1 MCLWLLYERGRGVNM
16 EYQNLI
22 KLCKQAYSKKDLS
35 SAYKY
40 WEMIYEGLDKKLNN
54 IDINNEEERFKCY
67 EEYNSYMKQFT
78 NKEVYDI
85 TDYGKAKAYR
95 QMEVERTHNILNE
108 SVKLYD
114 LTKDEKMKTL
124 DSFLEMYEYCILKSE
139 TNKGKYEIYDLQ
151 LDSVLDDEDKTL
163 KETIIR
169 VVDMAVDNEV
179 NNRVFT
185 TDEERAEYIDTDYV
199 QDLLR
204 IQREY
209 EEKEVC

>member
-1 MCLWLLYERGRGVNM
+1 M

-40 WEMIYEGLDKKLNN
+40 WVMIYEVLDKKLNN

-67 EEYNSYMKQFT
+67 KEYNDYMKQFT
-78 NKEVYDI
+78 DKEVYDI

-95 QMEVERTHNILNE
+95 QMEIERTHNILNE
-108 SVKLYD
+108 SIKLYD
-114 LTKDEKMKTL
+114 LTKDEKMKSL
-124 DSFLEMYEYCILKSE
+124 DSFLDLYEYCILKSE
-139 TNKGKYEIYDLQ
+139 TNKDRYEIYDLQ

-179 NNRVFT
+179 NINDREFI
-185 TDEERAEYIDTDYV
+185 TDEEGIEYVNSDYV
-199 QDLLR
+199 QDLLK

-209 EEKEVC
+209 EKKEVC

>member
-1 MCLWLLYERGRGVNM
+1 M

-40 WEMIYEGLDKKLNN
+40 WVMIYEVLDKKLNN

-67 EEYNSYMKQFT
+67 KEYNDYMKQFT
-78 NKEVYDI
+78 DKEVYDI

-95 QMEVERTHNILNE
+95 QMEIERTHNILNE
-108 SVKLYD
+108 SIKLYD
-114 LTKDEKMKTL
+114 LTKDEKMKSL
-124 DSFLEMYEYCILKSE
+124 DSFLDLYEYCILKSE
-139 TNKGKYEIYDLQ
+139 TNKDRYEIYDLQ

-179 NNRVFT
+179 NNREFI
-185 TDEERAEYIDTDYV
+185 TDEEGIEYVNSDYV
-199 QDLLR
+199 QDLLK

-209 EEKEVC
+209 EKKEVC

>member
-1 MCLWLLYERGRGVNM
+1 M
-16 EYQNLI
+16 EYQNLV

-40 WEMIYEGLDKKLNN
+40 WEMIYEVLDKKLKN

-67 EEYNSYMKQFT
+67 KEYNCYMKQFT
-78 NKEVYDI
+78 DKEVYDI

-108 SVKLYD
+108 SIKLYD
-114 LTKDEKMKTL
+114 LTKDEKMKSL
-124 DSFLEMYEYCILKSE
+124 DSFLDLYEYCILKSE
-139 TNKGKYEIYDLQ
+139 TNKDRYEIYDLQ
-151 LDSVLDDEDKTL
+151 LDNVLDDEDKTL

-179 NNRVFT
+179 NNREFI
-185 TDEERAEYIDTDYV
+185 TDEEGIEYVNSDYI
-199 QDLLR
+199 QDLLK

-209 EEKEVC
+209 EKKEVC

>member
-1 MCLWLLYERGRGVNM
+1 M

-22 KLCKQAYSKKDLS
+22 KLCKQAYNKKDLS

-40 WEMIYEGLDKKLNN
+40 WEMIYEVLDKKLNN

-67 EEYNSYMKQFT
+67 EEYNSYMKQFA

-85 TDYGKAKAYR
+85 TDYGKAKAYKE
-95 QMEVERTHNILNE
+95 MEVKRTYNILNE

-114 LTKDEKMKTL
+114 LTKDEKMKSL
-124 DSFLEMYEYCILKSE
+124 DNFLEMYEYCILKSE
-139 TNKGKYEIYDLQ
+139 TNNGKYEIYDLQ

-169 VVDMAVDNEV
+169 VADMAVDNEV
-179 NNRVFT
+179 NNREFT

-199 QDLLR
+199 QDLLK

-209 EEKEVC
+209 EKKEVC

>member
-1 MCLWLLYERGRGVNM
+1 M

-22 KLCKQAYSKKDLS
+22 KLCKQAYNKKDLS

-40 WEMIYEGLDKKLNN
+40 WEMIYEVLDKKLNN

-67 EEYNSYMKQFT
+67 KEYTDYMKQFAD
-78 NKEVYDI
+78 KEVYDI

-95 QMEVERTHNILNE
+95 EMEIKRTYNILNE

-114 LTKDEKMKTL
+114 LTKDEKMKAL
-124 DSFLEMYEYCILKSE
+124 DSFLDLYEYCILKSE
-139 TNKGKYEIYDLQ
+139 TNNGKYEVYDLQ

-179 NNRVFT
+179 NNREFT
-185 TDEERAEYIDTDYV
+185 TDEERAEYIDTNYV

-209 EEKEVC
+209 EKKEVC

>member
-1 MCLWLLYERGRGVNM
+1 M
-16 EYQNLI
+16 EYQNLV

-40 WEMIYEGLDKKLNN
+40 WEMIYEVLDKKLKN

-67 EEYNSYMKQFT
+67 KEYNDYMKQFT

-85 TDYGKAKAYR
+85 TDYGKAKVYR
-95 QMEVERTHNILNE
+95 EMEVERTHNILNE

-114 LTKDEKMKTL
+114 LTKDEKMKSL
-124 DSFLEMYEYCILKSE
+124 DSFLDLYEYCILKSE

-151 LDSVLDDEDKTL
+151 LDNVLDDEDKTL

-179 NNRVFT
+179 NNREFI
-185 TDEERAEYIDTDYV
+185 TDEEGIEYVNSDYV
-199 QDLLR
+199 QDLLK

-209 EEKEVC
+209 EKKEVC

>member
-1 MCLWLLYERGRGVNM
+1 M

-22 KLCKQAYSKKDLS
+22 KLCKQAYNKKDLS

-40 WEMIYEGLDKKLNN
+40 WEMIYEVLDKKLNN

-67 EEYNSYMKQFT
+67 EEYNSYMKQFA

-95 QMEVERTHNILNE
+95 EMEIKRTYNILNE

-114 LTKDEKMKTL
+114 LTKDEKMKSL
-124 DSFLEMYEYCILKSE
+124 DSFLDLYEYCILKSE
-139 TNKGKYEIYDLQ
+139 TNNGKYEIYDLQ

-179 NNRVFT
+179 NNREFT

-199 QDLLR
+199 QDLLK

-209 EEKEVC
+209 EKKEMC

>member
-16 EYQNLI
+16 EYQSLI
-22 KLCKQAYSKKDLS
+22 KLCKQAYNKKDLS

-40 WEMIYEGLDKKLNN
+40 WVMIYEVLDKKLNN

-67 EEYNSYMKQFT
+67 KEYNDYMEQFAD
-78 NKEVYDI
+78 KEVYDI

-95 QMEVERTHNILNE
+95 EMEIERTHNILNE

-114 LTKDEKMKTL
+114 LTKDEKMKSL
-124 DSFLEMYEYCILKSE
+124 DNFLEMYEYCILKSE
-139 TNKGKYEIYDLQ
+139 TNNGKYEIYDLQ

-179 NNRVFT
+179 NNREFI
-185 TDEERAEYIDTDYV
+185 TDEEGIEYINADYI
-199 QDLLR
+199 QDLLK

-209 EEKEVC
+209 EKKEVC

>member
-22 KLCKQAYSKKDLS
+22 KLCKQAYNKKDLS

-40 WEMIYEGLDKKLNN
+40 WEMIYEVLDKKLNN

-67 EEYNSYMKQFT
+67 EEYNSYMKQFA

-95 QMEVERTHNILNE
+95 EMEIKRTYNILNE

-114 LTKDEKMKTL
+114 LTKDEKMKSL

-139 TNKGKYEIYDLQ
+139 TNKNRYEIYDLQ

-179 NNRVFT
+179 NNGEFI
-185 TDEERAEYIDTDYV
+185 TDEEGIEYVNSDYV
-199 QDLLR
+199 QDLLK

-209 EEKEVC
+209 EKKEVC

>member
-1 MCLWLLYERGRGVNM
+1 M
-16 EYQNLI
+16 EYQNLVE
-22 KLCKQAYSKKDLS
+22 LCKQAYNKNDLS

-40 WEMIYEGLDKKLNN
+40 WEMIYEVLDKKLSK
-54 IDINNEEERFKCY
+54 IDINNKEDRFKCY
-67 EEYNSYMKQFT
+67 EEYNNYMKQFT

-85 TDYGKAKAYR
+85 TDYGKAKVYR

-114 LTKDEKMKTL
+114 LTKDEKMKSL
-124 DSFLEMYEYCILKSE
+124 DSFLDLYEYCILKSE
-139 TNKGKYEIYDLQ
+139 TNKDKYEIYDLQ

-179 NNRVFT
+179 NNREFS
-185 TDEERAEYIDTDYV
+185 TDEERADYIDSDYV
-199 QDLLR
+199 QDLLK
-204 IQREY
+204 IQNEY
-209 EEKEVC
+209 EEEEIC

>member
-1 MCLWLLYERGRGVNM
+1 M

-40 WEMIYEGLDKKLNN
+40 WEMIYEVLDKKLNN

-78 NKEVYDI
+78 DKEVYDI

-95 QMEVERTHNILNE
+95 QMEVERTHNILDE
-108 SVKLYD
+108 SISLYE
-114 LTKDEKMKTL
+114 LTKDEKMKSL
-124 DSFLEMYEYCILKSE
+124 DEFLNFYEWCIIKSE

-179 NNRVFT
+179 NNRAFA

>member
-1 MCLWLLYERGRGVNM
+1 MCLWVLYERGRGVNM
-16 EYQNLI
+16 EYQNLV

-40 WEMIYEGLDKKLNN
+40 WEMIYEVLDKKLKN

-67 EEYNSYMKQFT
+67 KEYNDYMKQFT

-85 TDYGKAKAYR
+85 TDYGKAKVYR
-95 QMEVERTHNILNE
+95 EMEIERTHNILNE
-108 SVKLYD
+108 SIKLYD
-114 LTKDEKMKTL
+114 LTKDEKMKSL
-124 DSFLEMYEYCILKSE
+124 DSFLDLYEYCILKSE

-151 LDSVLDDEDKTL
+151 LDSILDDEDKTL

-179 NNRVFT
+179 NNREFI
-185 TDEERAEYIDTDYV
+185 TDEEGIEYINADYI
-199 QDLLR
+199 QDLLK

-209 EEKEVC
+209 EKKEMC

>member
-1 MCLWLLYERGRGVNM
+1 M
-16 EYQNLI
+16 EYQNLV

-40 WEMIYEGLDKKLNN
+40 WEMIYEVLDKKLNN
-54 IDINNEEERFKCY
+54 IDINNKEERFKCY
-67 EEYNSYMKQFT
+67 EEYNNYMKQFT

-95 QMEVERTHNILNE
+95 QMEIERTHNILNE

-114 LTKDEKMKTL
+114 LIKDEKMKSL
-124 DSFLEMYEYCILKSE
+124 DSFLDLYEYCILKSE
-139 TNKGKYEIYDLQ
+139 TNNGKYEIYDLQ
-151 LDSVLDDEDKTL
+151 LNSVLDDEDKTL
-163 KETIIR
+163 KETITR

-179 NNRVFT
+179 NNGEFS
-185 TDEERAEYIDTDYV
+185 TDEERKEYIDSDYV
-199 QDLLR
+199 QDLLA

-209 EEKEVC
+209 EEKEIC

>member
-1 MCLWLLYERGRGVNM
+1 M

-22 KLCKQAYSKKDLS
+22 KLCKQAYNKKDLS

-40 WEMIYEGLDKKLNN
+40 WVMIYEVLDKKLNN

-67 EEYNSYMKQFT
+67 EEYNSYMKQFA
-78 NKEVYDI
+78 NKEVYNI

-95 QMEVERTHNILNE
+95 EMEVKRTYNILNE

-114 LTKDEKMKTL
+114 LTKDEKMKSL
-124 DSFLEMYEYCILKSE
+124 DSFLDLYEYCILKSE
-139 TNKGKYEIYDLQ
+139 TNNGKYEIYDLQ

-179 NNRVFT
+179 DNREFI
-185 TDEERAEYIDTDYV
+185 TDEEGIEHINTDYV
-199 QDLLR
+199 QNLLK

>member
-1 MCLWLLYERGRGVNM
+1 M
-16 EYQNLI
+16 
-22 KLCKQAYSKKDLS
+22 KDEILQTIFGGGTLD
-35 SAYKY
+35 
-40 WEMIYEGLDKKLNN
+40 WEMLEKCEYDFEDIYK
-54 IDINNEEERFKCY
+54 RFKCY
-67 EEYNSYMKQFT
+67 KEYNDYMEQFA

-95 QMEVERTHNILNE
+95 EMEIERTHNILNE

-114 LTKDEKMKTL
+114 LTKDEKMKSL
-124 DSFLEMYEYCILKSE
+124 DNFLEMYEYCILKSE
-139 TNKGKYEIYDLQ
+139 TNNGKYEIYDLQ

-179 NNRVFT
+179 NNREFI
-185 TDEERAEYIDTDYV
+185 TDEEGIEYINADYI
-199 QDLLR
+199 QDLLK

-209 EEKEVC
+209 EKKEVC

>member
-1 MCLWLLYERGRGVNM
+1 M
-16 EYQNLI
+16 EYQNLVE
-22 KLCKQAYSKKDLS
+22 LCKQAYNKKDLS

-40 WEMIYEGLDKKLNN
+40 WEMIYEVLDKKLKN

-78 NKEVYDI
+78 DKEVYDI
-85 TDYGKAKAYR
+85 TDYGKTKAYR
-95 QMEVERTHNILNE
+95 QMELERTYNILNE

-114 LTKDEKMKTL
+114 LTKDEKMKSL
-124 DSFLEMYEYCILKSE
+124 DSFLDLYEYCILKSE

-163 KETIIR
+163 KETITR
-169 VVDMAVDNEV
+169 VVDMAVDYEV
-179 NNRVFT
+179 NNGEFI
-185 TDEERAEYIDTDYV
+185 TDEEGIEYINTDYV
-199 QDLLR
+199 QDLLK

-209 EEKEVC
+209 EKKEIC